1 MMLTAQSFIMLYTK
15 NNFSLFFKGGFL
27 YYCVKMDNNTLKIFQ
42 FPIDKVGNK
51 LYIIERKTYKF
62 NRNKKAG

>member
-1 MMLTAQSFIMLYTK
+1 MYYIVKTD
-15 NNFSLFFKGGFL
+15 NNI
-27 YYCVKMDNNTLKIFQ
+27 VKMFQ